1 MSHQNEGVGSATVL
15 LAFVAGAAVGAA
27 VALLFAPAA
36 GTETRAYVNRRARE
50 ARSQVEDREEHGQGT
65 QDERDGIAIELG
77 RGLREDGL
85 QPTGPRAQAFVVEQ
99 PPGEHAQRVVQKEVA
114 RGEEEQRGNGGGFD
128 EQRDPRGPGGG
139 GGGAG
144 GRW

>member
-50 ARSQVEDREEHGQGT
+50 ARDRATQAAEQG
-65 QDERDGIAIELG
+65 
-77 RGLREDGL
+77 REIFNRQRENITTAFD
-85 QPTGPRAQAFVVEQ
+85 RARQ
-99 PPGEHAQRVVQKEVA
+99 AQRLGGD
-114 RGEEEQRGNGGGFD
+114 GEQE
-128 EQRDPRGPGGG
+128 
-139 GGGAG
+139 A
-144 GRW
+144 